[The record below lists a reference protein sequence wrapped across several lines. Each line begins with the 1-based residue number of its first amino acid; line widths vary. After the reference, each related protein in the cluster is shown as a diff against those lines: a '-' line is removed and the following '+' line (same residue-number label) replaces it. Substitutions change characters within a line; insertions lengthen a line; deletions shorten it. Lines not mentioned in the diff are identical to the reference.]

1 MAKVRT
7 VKLELLRHG
16 PQHNQLLSPLT
27 PYLALCGPSGPQ
39 TVQIPFEHHQLLLR
53 LARLRY
59 DDSGLTISDAQREG
73 ELRDLGET
81 IGGVLGGITGL
92 QGPLSAC
99 QDGSNAL
106 IHLRLAVSALELGM
120 VPFEAAI
127 APDNLPGSGAPLLL
141 RTPIVITREVRR
153 IDPPTVCWSRQP
165 RILFAY
171 FTPPNQQRV
180 PADQH
185 LDALLKAIDPYV
197 NIKDSPEDRL
207 PEVRKLLTILPE
219 ASLKDIAD
227 ACRDGD
233 YTHVHLLAHGAKFM
247 EAGSERSGVALR
259 PQQGDVMDV
268 VDGERLAIALRGAGL
283 NGALK
288 PPPTLVSLATC
299 DSGQVSDV
307 VAPGGS
313 IAHALHE
320 AGIPWVV
327 ASQFPLW
334 MKASTVAV
342 ECLYSRLLQGA
353 DPRLV
358 LYELRQRLRTEVP
371 ETHDWA
377 SIVAYAVSPWDFD
390 EQIRKFH
397 DKQVRNRL
405 DVLFDRMDNLVARW
419 VETTQSPLDLGV
431 HPLADSIRTEH
442 AAWLTRTEADRAKC
456 PVEYSEAL
464 GMKGASEKRIGIIYA
479 RISKYEQNK
488 NQKKEAHR
496 ANKASH
502 EAYTASKMAYQQ
514 ALSIPSTNKWH
525 WVITQFLSI
534 SALPALVDSDGEI
547 DRLVRDFG
555 DYWHTARQIAEW
567 QLLNAEESERA
578 WALGTLIELELLGSI
593 YLGDDFNKRAAH
605 KNIVRYCK
613 ELIEIDVP
621 KNFAVKSTCRQMQR
635 YVEDWHRDCW
645 SELAKAGM
653 NALGG

>member
-1 MAKVRT
+1 M
-7 VKLELLRHG
+7 
-16 PQHNQLLSPLT
+16 
-27 PYLALCGPSGPQ
+27 
-39 TVQIPFEHHQLLLR
+39 VQIPFEHRQLLLR

-153 IDPPTVCWSRQP
+153 IDPPKVCWSRQP

-219 ASLKDIAD
+219 ASLKDIAE
-227 ACRDGD
+227 ACREGD
-233 YTHVHLLAHGAKFM
+233 YTHVHLLAHGAQFM
-247 EAGSERSGVALR
+247 EAGFERSGIALR
-259 PQQGDVMDV
+259 PQQGDGMDV

-283 NGALK
+283 TGALK

-371 ETHDWA
+371 NTHDWA

-390 EQIRKFH
+390 EQIRIFH

-405 DVLFDRMDNLVARW
+405 EVLFDRMDNLVARW
-419 VETTQSPLDLGV
+419 DETTQSPLNLGV
-431 HPLADSIRTEH
+431 RAELDRLAASIRAEH
-442 AAWLTRTEADRAKC
+442 AAWLSRTEKDRAKY
-456 PVEYSEAL
+456 PVEHSEAL

-479 RISKYEQNK
+479 RISKYEQD
-488 NQKKEAHR
+488 KKEEKEAQR
-496 ANKASH
+496 ANKASQ
-502 EAYTASKMAYQQ
+502 EAYKASKMAYQQ

-534 SALPALVDSDGEI
+534 STLPSLAASDGEI
-547 DRLVRDFG
+547 NRLVRDFG

-567 QLLNAEESERA
+567 QLLNAEKQERA
-578 WALGTLIELELLGSI
+578 WALSTLAELELLGSI
-593 YLGDDFNKRAAH
+593 YLGEHFDKKKAH
-605 KNIVRYCK
+605 ENIDRYCS
-613 ELIEIDVP
+613 EIIDAVGP
-621 KNFAVKSTCRQMQR
+621 EDFAVNSTRRQLQR
-635 YVEDWHRDCW
+635 YAEVWRRDCW
-645 SELAKAGM
+645 EELAKTGM
-653 NALGG
+653 DALKSS